1 MKIERGENKLTD
13 RPWRWEGES
22 VGLVTFQYRGLE
34 EEEAAVSVSNN
45 EGAEQNNPPPSSL
58 KATFK
63 KSENKLKSWWVK

>member
-1 MKIERGENKLTD
+1 
-13 RPWRWEGES
+13 
-22 VGLVTFQYRGLE
+22 VTFQYRGLE

-63 KSENKLKSWWVK
+63 KSENKLKS